1 MMLLSIALLIIGF
14 VLLIRGADFFV
25 DGASA
30 LANRMCIPPIIIGLT
45 VVAMGTSAP
54 EAAVSISSAMAGSN
68 AIAIGN
74 VLGSNIANIL
84 LILGLTA
91 YITTLNVQKNT
102 IQYEMPFMI
111 AITFLLGFM
120 GWNFGHISQA
130 SAAILLVIF
139 AIFLGYLYIISKHNT
154 CDVAEIKNLS
164 SVKIVLYILLGLVA
178 LVIGS
183 KLTVDSACEIAR
195 FVGISERVIGLTI
208 VAIGTSLPEL
218 VTSAI
223 AAKKGESDIAI
234 GNIVGSNIFNILFV
248 LGIAGIILPIP
259 FSQEFIFDSIIAI
272 LAAVLL
278 LMFTFRNKKM
288 GKKTGIL
295 FILIYIAYLMW
306 LIFAK

>member
-1 MMLLSIALLIIGF
+1 MLLSITLLIIGF

-139 AIFLGYLYIISKHNT
+139 AIFLGYLYIISKQNT

-259 FSQEFIFDSIIAI
+259 FSQEFVFDSIIAI